1 MESLTAQ
8 CGTGLSRE
16 VDENRVHNSLSLV
29 HTLDVKKVGGW
40 LLGESF
46 GKVLL
51 VYREFHL
58 TLRKAVSSPQLM
70 REWFQGSHIK
80 YSTFP
85 PCNLGAQW
93 ISVYLSCG
101 KTWSVN
107 KRVVSFSDG
116 RTEAEWQFWVA
127 CIPRVCR
134 GKRGG
139 KKKALHIGYTRVSC
153 VQRSPCQSFQI
164 SPERAVWRGKYNS
177 AESSCRYTEMLKG
190 RGRTKCP
197 PGWERHICPSQ
208 GNRCP
213 ATAEGLGKK
222 QISKETID
230 ISPVRNS
237 KSLNTCHVWR
247 IPVKITTTGWAQ

>member
-1 MESLTAQ
+1 MRYRAF
-8 CGTGLSRE
+8 RE
-16 VDENRVHNSLSLV
+16 VGENRVHSSLSLV
-29 HTLDVKKVGGW
+29 HILDVKKVGGW

-51 VYREFHL
+51 VYHEFHL

-70 REWFQGSHIK
+70 RVWFQWSHIK
-80 YSTFP
+80 YSTFT

-93 ISVYLSCG
+93 ISVYLSSG
-101 KTWSVN
+101 KTWSMN
-107 KRVVSFSDG
+107 KRMVSFSDG
-116 RTEAEWQFWVA
+116 RTEAEWQFWQ
-127 CIPRVCR
+127 
-134 GKRGG
+134 
-139 KKKALHIGYTRVSC
+139 KKKKKHEGLHIGYTRVSC

-164 SPERAVWRGKYNS
+164 LPERAVWRGKYNS

-190 RGRTKCP
+190 RGRIKWP
-197 PGWERHICPSQ
+197 PGRERHICPSQ

-213 ATAEGLGKK
+213 AIVEGLGKK
-222 QISKETID
+222 QISKETTNM
-230 ISPVRNS
+230 SPVRNS